1 MIRSAGSPWEI
12 RFDWTLTALMLGAYG
27 LAIFLS
33 GINDEDRSRALWAAL
48 VTGAFIVVLQALPR
62 AFRERQ
68 LPGEILAV
76 TGVIATLAAVFL
88 TEANNGGY
96 MLLVTVPIYFAATF
110 LGFRVGMETALLAT
124 FGFVAVV
131 IQIDLSI
138 LQDRLV
144 TIALYLLM
152 GFTFTQARRLLLLE
166 RERGDALRAASQV
179 TSERIRRL
187 ESAHL
192 LLVDL
197 AEVASTNDLSAL
209 SVAET
214 TLLDLASTIPMDGG
228 IVLDAS
234 GSEDL
239 AIWGTVGDPADAV
252 RYPIRSSDR
261 MLGSL
266 LMWPTGGASLADRE
280 RVIDATLAS
289 AALAF
294 ENIQLLQTVARRS
307 VQDERSRVAR
317 ELHDDIGPALASL
330 GLGLDILVQ
339 THADPHVRPQ
349 LGGLR
354 ESVTDLVE
362 RVRAA
367 VAMLRREDTTTVTEH
382 VHRLAAE
389 IGGGP
394 PRLVLDLE
402 ERTAIDG
409 TTATEVGAIL
419 TEAIRNSVEHA
430 LASIIRIE
438 GFVSADGGKI
448 SVIDDGR
455 GFDTRA
461 RYPGHFGLVGMRE
474 RAEVIRGTVTI
485 SSVPGQGTTL
495 TVQWG
500 I

>member
-33 GINDEDRSRALWAAL
+33 GLNDEERSTALLAAL

-62 AFRERQ
+62 SFRERQ
-68 LPGEILAV
+68 LPGEVLAV
-76 TGVIATLAAVFL
+76 TGVVATLSAVWL
-88 TEANNGGY
+88 TEAANGGY
-96 MLLVTVPIYFAATF
+96 VLLVTVPIYFAATF
-110 LGFRVGMETALLAT
+110 LGFRIGMETALLAT
-124 FGFVAVV
+124 FGYVAVV
-131 IQIDLSI
+131 ILVGAGW
-138 LQDRLV
+138 QDRLV
-144 TIALYLLM
+144 TVALYLLM

-166 RERGDALRAASQV
+166 RERGEALRAASQV

-187 ESAHL
+187 ESAHY

-197 AEVASTNDLSAL
+197 AEVASTNDLSAV

-214 TLLDLASTIPMDGG
+214 ALLDLAASIPIQAGT
-228 IVLDAS
+228 VVDANTD
-234 GSEDL
+234 ERI
-239 AIWGTVGDPADAV
+239 ATWGKVGDPAEAL

-266 LMWPTGGASLADRE
+266 LVWPSDGSDLDDHDG
-280 RVIDATLAS
+280 VIDATLAS

-294 ENIQLLQTVARRS
+294 DNIQLLQTVARRS

-339 THADPHVRPQ
+339 GHADPHVRPQ
-349 LGGLR
+349 LSLLR
-354 ESVTDLVE
+354 QSVTDLVE
-362 RVRAA
+362 RVRSA

-382 VHRLAAE
+382 VHRLAAA

-402 ERTAIDG
+402 ERAAIDG

-419 TEAIRNSVEHA
+419 TEAIRNAVEHA
-430 LASIIRIE
+430 LASTIRIA
-438 GFVSADGGKI
+438 GYVDASGGKI
-448 SVIDDGR
+448 SVVDDGR
-455 GFDTRA
+455 GFDTDA
-461 RYPGHFGLVGMRE
+461 EYPGHFGLVGMRE
-474 RAEVIRGTVTI
+474 RAEVIKGTVTI
-485 SSVPGQGTTL
+485 TSGPGQGTTL

-500 I
+500 T

>member
-33 GINDEDRSRALWAAL
+33 ALNEETHDTALWAAL
-48 VTGAFIVVLQALPR
+48 VTGTYIVVLQALPR
-62 AFRERQ
+62 SFRERQ
-68 LPGEILAV
+68 LAGEILAV
-76 TGVIATLAAVFL
+76 SGVLATLTAVFL

-96 MLLVTVPIYFAATF
+96 VLLVTVPIYFAATF

-124 FGFVAVV
+124 FGYLAVV
-131 IQIDLSI
+131 IQV
-138 LQDRLV
+138 QARVVDRLV

-152 GFTFTQARRLLLLE
+152 GFTFSQARRLLLLE

-187 ESAHL
+187 ESAHHL
-192 LLVDL
+192 LIDL
-197 AEVASTNDLSAL
+197 AEVASTHDLSAV

-214 TLLDLASTIPMDGG
+214 ALLDLGGTIPIEAG
-228 IVLDAS
+228 IVYDAD
-234 GSEDL
+234 GTD
-239 AIWGTVGDPADAV
+239 AIATMGPPRDPAEAV
-252 RYPIRSSDR
+252 RYAIRSSDR
-261 MLGSL
+261 MLGSVL
-266 LMWPTGGASLADRE
+266 LWPQDGASLSNHE
-280 RVIDATLAS
+280 RQIETTLAS

-294 ENIQLLQTVARRS
+294 ENIKLLQTVARRS

-339 THADPHVRPQ
+339 GHADPHVRPQ
-349 LGGLR
+349 LSGLR
-354 ESVTDLVE
+354 HSVTDLVE

-382 VHRLAAE
+382 VHRVAAE
-389 IGGGP
+389 IGSGP
-394 PRLVLDLE
+394 PRLILDLE
-402 ERTAIDG
+402 ERSELDG
-409 TTATEVGAIL
+409 TTANEVAAIL
-419 TEAIRNSVEHA
+419 TEAIRNAAEHA
-430 LASIIRIE
+430 DAQTIRIE
-438 GFVSADGGKI
+438 GFISAEGGKV
-448 SVIDDGR
+448 SVLDDGR
-455 GFDTRA
+455 GFDTHA
-461 RYPGHFGLVGMRE
+461 EYPGHFGLVGMRE